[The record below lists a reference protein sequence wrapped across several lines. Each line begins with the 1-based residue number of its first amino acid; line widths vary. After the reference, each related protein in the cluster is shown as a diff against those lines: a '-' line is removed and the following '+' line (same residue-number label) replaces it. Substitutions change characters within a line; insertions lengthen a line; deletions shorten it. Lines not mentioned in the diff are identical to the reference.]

1 VICSVFNTGQA
12 KHFRKAQS
20 EDFREELGDYIKINE
35 KLHQVIRNVLFV
47 PIKLGN
53 HAIGCLEVANKKGSQ
68 DFTTNDF
75 TIVSQLCEEIASG
88 LIAHEMKHNIKKEF
102 DDELK
107 YFKGLMNQSYN
118 TLLVPM
124 LSEVSS
130 VVATV
135 LKAEK

>member
-1 VICSVFNTGQA
+1 MICSVFNSGQA

-20 EDFREELGDYIKINE
+20 EDCREELGDYIKINE

-53 HAIGCLEVANKKGSQ
+53 HAIGCFEVANKKGSQ

-75 TIVSQLCEEIASG
+75 TIVSQLCEEVASG